1 MCYDNTYKQIS
12 EDPENCINMLCQC
25 IHRKSSI
32 KIDVIGSILVI
43 GTTNSL
49 NSANHLKVL
58 TLKFITS
65 RNSLQQPLA
74 QIVFEHNDQA
84 PLFQK
89 KI

>member
-1 MCYDNTYKQIS
+1 
-12 EDPENCINMLCQC
+12 MLCQR

-32 KIDVIGSILVI
+32 KIDVIGSIFVI

-58 TLKFITS
+58 TLEFITS
-65 RNSLQQPLA
+65 CNSLQQPLA
-74 QIVFEHNDQA
+74 QIVFEHNDHT

-89 KI
+89 I